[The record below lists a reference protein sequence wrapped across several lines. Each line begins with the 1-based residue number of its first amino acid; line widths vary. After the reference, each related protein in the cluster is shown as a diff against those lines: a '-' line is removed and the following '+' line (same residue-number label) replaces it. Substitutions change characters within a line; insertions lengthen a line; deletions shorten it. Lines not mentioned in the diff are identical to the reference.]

1 MQDNEFDTD
10 EIDISDIPKDVAE
23 QNLHRH
29 AKLLLRYALDALEP
43 GKIKQISDR
52 RLAGMIRRHLD
63 MKPAFIK

>member
-1 MQDNEFDTD
+1 MLDNEIDAE
-10 EIDISDIPKDVAE
+10 EIDISEMPKEITE

-43 GKIKQISDR
+43 GNTKQVSDQK
-52 RLAGMIRRHLD
+52 LAGMIRRHLY